1 MKNDKPIDGNL
12 LEEKNYPLLQQLC
25 ELLNS
30 TSFTG
35 LEEMYQKEASN
46 YVIESTKQNRKSKA
60 LDLNKFMQCK
70 EIVDVKVGKKEFNQF
85 KRDLYDIGWLRAN
98 INDIKV
104 FFNAGDRLYTLS
116 VYDTISNVVR
126 ILKEKPYTLFIDNPN
141 CITPLPSWN
150 DEEILDLYKK
160 VVVLGESLY
169 RHNFIPDVNTYTTTT
184 INDKRQLIKRDYLH
198 KLDGMEVL
206 ISHFSNE
213 KEFIQMAVE
222 GSYFFEPE
230 LVVKAM
236 NELSNSFYL
245 SKNMGKVLKDN
256 GGKWVEI
263 LKNEIND
270 IESETI
276 KEVFLQIL
284 SEDKNIAL
292 KVNKYINY
300 LNKRRIETKLG
311 KKLTKSEID
320 CLNSIKDK
328 LTKDKLTRDLNYLE
342 ARYTTDEKI
351 IENNS
356 SVTKSD
362 KAIYT
367 IDGKQYRV
375 DIDKDGNNSVRSLIT
390 DKTGVTISQGQTSV
404 FQNTIIS
411 HVWGRAYDP
420 RYFKSL
426 WNIVLI
432 PAWANSLMDKEDAP
446 ADTLASKMQNTYM
459 AICSL
464 LYREKLKDI
473 NWGNLD
479 MGGFPEVKV
488 KEDIILQD
496 YTFNIIK
503 EKEGTPKNVTI
514 VIDKRIENQE
524 KLNQLK
530 DEKYE
535 TPPCCPLPPAD
546 ISAGM

>member
-1 MKNDKPIDGNL
+1 MKNDKPINGNL
-12 LEEKNYPLLQQLC
+12 LEEKINPLFNQLC
-25 ELLNS
+25 ELLKS
-30 TSFTG
+30 TSFTD
-35 LEEMYQKEASN
+35 LKTMYQNEASN
-46 YVIESTKQNRKSKA
+46 YVKESTKQNRKSKA
-60 LDLNKFMQCK
+60 LDLNKYMQCK
-70 EIVDVKVGKKEFNQF
+70 EIVDAKVGKKEFNQF
-85 KRDLYDIGWLRAN
+85 KRDLYDIGWLRYN
-98 INDIKV
+98 INDILD
-104 FFNAGDRLYTLS
+104 FYNAGDRLYTLS

-126 ILKEKPYTLFIDNPN
+126 ILKEKPYSLFIDNPN
-141 CITPLPSWN
+141 CKTPLPSWN

-169 RHNFIPDVNTYTTTT
+169 RHNFIPDVNTYTNTT
-184 INDKRQLIKRDYLH
+184 INNKRQHIKRDYLH

-206 ISHFSNE
+206 ISHFSDE
-213 KEFIQMAVE
+213 KEFIKMAVE

-236 NELSNSFYL
+236 NELSGSFYH
-245 SKNMGKVLKDN
+245 SKNKGEELIKDEGN
-256 GGKWVEI
+256 WVKSLNNEANKIGNEEI
-263 LKNEIND
+263 KKI
-270 IESETI
+270 
-276 KEVFLQIL
+276 FLQIL

-292 KVNKYINY
+292 NVNKFINY

-311 KKLTKSEID
+311 KKLTKPEID

-328 LTKDKLTRDLNYLE
+328 LTKDLNYLE

-356 SVTKSD
+356 SVTKCD

-367 IDGKQYRV
+367 IEGKQYRV
-375 DIDKDGNNSVRSLIT
+375 DIDKDGNDSVRSLIT
-390 DKTGVTISQGQTSV
+390 NKTGITISQGKESL

-420 RYFKSL
+420 RFFTSL

-446 ADTLASKMQNTYM
+446 ANTLASKMQNTYM

-473 NWGNLD
+473 IWENLD
-479 MGGFPEVKV
+479 MDGFPKVKV

-503 EKEGTPKNVTI
+503 EKEGPPKNVTI
-514 VIDKRIENQE
+514 VIDKRIEKQE

-535 TPPCCPLPPAD
+535 TPPRSPLAPVVNSPD
-546 ISAGM
+546 M

>member
-1 MKNDKPIDGNL
+1 MKNDKPINGNL
-12 LEEKNYPLLQQLC
+12 LEEKINPLFNQLC
-25 ELLNS
+25 ELLKS
-30 TSFTG
+30 TSFTD
-35 LEEMYQKEASN
+35 LKTMYQNEASN
-46 YVIESTKQNRKSKA
+46 YVKESTKQNRKSKA
-60 LDLNKFMQCK
+60 LDLNKYMQCK
-70 EIVDVKVGKKEFNQF
+70 EIVDAKVGKKEFNQF
-85 KRDLYDIGWLRAN
+85 KRDLYDIGWLRYN
-98 INDIKV
+98 INDILD
-104 FFNAGDRLYTLS
+104 FYNAGDRLYTLS

-126 ILKEKPYTLFIDNPN
+126 ILKEKPYSLFIDNPN
-141 CITPLPSWN
+141 CKTPLPSWN

-169 RHNFIPDVNTYTTTT
+169 RHNFIPDVNTYTNTT
-184 INDKRQLIKRDYLH
+184 INNKRQHIKRDYLH

-206 ISHFSNE
+206 ISHFSDE
-213 KEFIQMAVE
+213 KEFIKMAVE

-236 NELSNSFYL
+236 NELSGSFYH
-245 SKNMGKVLKDN
+245 SKNKGEELIKDEGN
-256 GGKWVEI
+256 WVKSLNNEANKIGNEEI
-263 LKNEIND
+263 KKI
-270 IESETI
+270 
-276 KEVFLQIL
+276 FLQIL

-292 KVNKYINY
+292 NVNKFINY

-311 KKLTKSEID
+311 KKLTKREID

-328 LTKDKLTRDLNYLE
+328 LTKDLNYLE

-356 SVTKSD
+356 SVTKCD

-367 IDGKQYRV
+367 IEGKQYRV
-375 DIDKDGNNSVRSLIT
+375 DIDKDGNDSVRSLIT
-390 DKTGVTISQGQTSV
+390 NKTGITISQGKESL

-420 RYFKSL
+420 RFFTSL

-446 ADTLASKMQNTYM
+446 ANTLASKMQNTYM

-473 NWGNLD
+473 IWENLD
-479 MGGFPEVKV
+479 MDGFPKVKV

-514 VIDKRIENQE
+514 VIDKRIEKQE

-535 TPPCCPLPPAD
+535 TPPRSPLAPVVNSPD
-546 ISAGM
+546 M

>member
-1 MKNDKPIDGNL
+1 MKNDKPINGNL
-12 LEEKNYPLLQQLC
+12 LEEKINPLFNQLC
-25 ELLNS
+25 ELLKS
-30 TSFTG
+30 TSFTD
-35 LEEMYQKEASN
+35 LKTMYQNEASN
-46 YVIESTKQNRKSKA
+46 YVKESTKQNRKSKA
-60 LDLNKFMQCK
+60 LDLNKYMQCK
-70 EIVDVKVGKKEFNQF
+70 EIVDAKVGKKEFNQF
-85 KRDLYDIGWLRAN
+85 KRDLYDIGWLRYN
-98 INDIKV
+98 INDILD
-104 FFNAGDRLYTLS
+104 FYNAGDRLYTLS

-126 ILKEKPYTLFIDNPN
+126 ILKEKPYSLFIDNPN
-141 CITPLPSWN
+141 CKTPLPSWN

-169 RHNFIPDVNTYTTTT
+169 RHNFIPDVNTYTNTT
-184 INDKRQLIKRDYLH
+184 INNKRQHIKRDYLH

-206 ISHFSNE
+206 ISHFSDE
-213 KEFIQMAVE
+213 KEFIKMAVE

-236 NELSNSFYL
+236 NELSGSFYH
-245 SKNMGKVLKDN
+245 SKNKGEELIKDEGN
-256 GGKWVEI
+256 WVKSLNNEANKIGNEEI
-263 LKNEIND
+263 KKI
-270 IESETI
+270 
-276 KEVFLQIL
+276 FLQIL

-292 KVNKYINY
+292 NVNKFINY

-311 KKLTKSEID
+311 KKLTKPEID
-320 CLNSIKDK
+320 CLNSIKSIKDK
-328 LTKDKLTRDLNYLE
+328 LTKDLNYLE

-356 SVTKSD
+356 SVTKCD

-367 IDGKQYRV
+367 IEGKQYRV
-375 DIDKDGNNSVRSLIT
+375 DIDKDGNDSVRSLIT
-390 DKTGVTISQGQTSV
+390 NKTGITISQGKESL

-420 RYFKSL
+420 RFFTSL

-446 ADTLASKMQNTYM
+446 ANTLASKMQNTYM

-473 NWGNLD
+473 IWENLD
-479 MGGFPEVKV
+479 MDGFPKVKV

-514 VIDKRIENQE
+514 VIDKRIEKQE

-535 TPPCCPLPPAD
+535 TPPRSPLAPVVNSPD
-546 ISAGM
+546 M

>member
-1 MKNDKPIDGNL
+1 MKNDKPINGNL
-12 LEEKNYPLLQQLC
+12 LEEKINPLFNQLC
-25 ELLNS
+25 ELLKS
-30 TSFTG
+30 TSFTD
-35 LEEMYQKEASN
+35 LKTMYQNEASN
-46 YVIESTKQNRKSKA
+46 YVKESTKQNRKSKA
-60 LDLNKFMQCK
+60 LDLNKYMQCK
-70 EIVDVKVGKKEFNQF
+70 EIVDAKVGKKEFNQF
-85 KRDLYDIGWLRAN
+85 KRDLYDIGWLRYN
-98 INDIKV
+98 INDILD
-104 FFNAGDRLYTLS
+104 FYNAGDRLYTLS

-126 ILKEKPYTLFIDNPN
+126 ILKEKPYSLFIDNPN
-141 CITPLPSWN
+141 CKTPLPSWN

-169 RHNFIPDVNTYTTTT
+169 RHNFIPDVNTYTNTT
-184 INDKRQLIKRDYLH
+184 INNKRQHIKRDYLH

-206 ISHFSNE
+206 ISHFSDE
-213 KEFIQMAVE
+213 KEFIKMAVE

-236 NELSNSFYL
+236 NELSGSFYH
-245 SKNMGKVLKDN
+245 SKNKGEELIKDEGN
-256 GGKWVEI
+256 WVKTLNNEANKIGNEEI
-263 LKNEIND
+263 KKI
-270 IESETI
+270 
-276 KEVFLQIL
+276 FLQIL

-292 KVNKYINY
+292 NVNKFINY

-311 KKLTKSEID
+311 KKLTKPEID

-328 LTKDKLTRDLNYLE
+328 LTKDLNYLE

-356 SVTKSD
+356 SVTKCD

-367 IDGKQYRV
+367 IEGKQYRV
-375 DIDKDGNNSVRSLIT
+375 DIDKDGNDSVRSLIT
-390 DKTGVTISQGQTSV
+390 NKTGITISQGKESL

-420 RYFKSL
+420 RFFTSL

-446 ADTLASKMQNTYM
+446 ANTLASKMQNTYM

-473 NWGNLD
+473 IWENLD
-479 MGGFPEVKV
+479 MDGFPKVKV

-514 VIDKRIENQE
+514 VIDKRIEKQE

-535 TPPCCPLPPAD
+535 TPPRSPLAPVVNSPD
-546 ISAGM
+546 M

>member
-1 MKNDKPIDGNL
+1 MKNDKPINGNL
-12 LEEKNYPLLQQLC
+12 LEEKINPLFNQLC
-25 ELLNS
+25 ELLKS
-30 TSFTG
+30 TSFTD
-35 LEEMYQKEASN
+35 LKTMYQNEASN
-46 YVIESTKQNRKSKA
+46 YVKESTKQNRKSKA
-60 LDLNKFMQCK
+60 LDLNKYMQCK
-70 EIVDVKVGKKEFNQF
+70 EIVDAKVGKKEFNQF
-85 KRDLYDIGWLRAN
+85 KRDLYDIGWLRYN
-98 INDIKV
+98 INDILD
-104 FFNAGDRLYTLS
+104 FYNAGDRLYTLS

-126 ILKEKPYTLFIDNPN
+126 ILKEKPYSLFIDNPN
-141 CITPLPSWN
+141 CKTPLPSWN

-169 RHNFIPDVNTYTTTT
+169 RHNFIPDVNTYTNTT
-184 INDKRQLIKRDYLH
+184 INNKRQHIKRDYLH

-206 ISHFSNE
+206 ISHFSDE
-213 KEFIQMAVE
+213 KEFIKMAVE

-236 NELSNSFYL
+236 NELSGSFYH
-245 SKNMGKVLKDN
+245 SKNKGEELIKDEGN
-256 GGKWVEI
+256 WVKSLNNEANKIGNEEI
-263 LKNEIND
+263 KKI
-270 IESETI
+270 
-276 KEVFLQIL
+276 FLQIL

-292 KVNKYINY
+292 NVNKFINY

-311 KKLTKSEID
+311 KKLTKPEID
-320 CLNSIKDK
+320 RLNSIKDK
-328 LTKDKLTRDLNYLE
+328 LTKDLNYLE

-356 SVTKSD
+356 SVTKCD

-367 IDGKQYRV
+367 IEGKQYRV
-375 DIDKDGNNSVRSLIT
+375 DIDKDGNDSVRSLIT
-390 DKTGVTISQGQTSV
+390 NKTGITISQGKESL

-420 RYFKSL
+420 RFFTSL

-446 ADTLASKMQNTYM
+446 ANTLASKMQNTYM

-473 NWGNLD
+473 IWENLD
-479 MGGFPEVKV
+479 MDGFPKVKV

-514 VIDKRIENQE
+514 VIDKRIEKQE

-535 TPPCCPLPPAD
+535 TPPRSPLAPVVNSPD
-546 ISAGM
+546 M

>member
-1 MKNDKPIDGNL
+1 MKNDKPINGNL
-12 LEEKNYPLLQQLC
+12 LEEKINPLFNQLC
-25 ELLNS
+25 ELLKS
-30 TSFTG
+30 TSFTD
-35 LEEMYQKEASN
+35 LKTMYQNEASN
-46 YVIESTKQNRKSKA
+46 YVKESTKQNRKSKA
-60 LDLNKFMQCK
+60 LDLNKYMQCK
-70 EIVDVKVGKKEFNQF
+70 EIVDAKVGKKEFNQF
-85 KRDLYDIGWLRAN
+85 KRDLYDIGWLRYN
-98 INDIKV
+98 INDILD
-104 FFNAGDRLYTLS
+104 FYNAGDRLYTLS

-126 ILKEKPYTLFIDNPN
+126 ILKEKPYSLFIDNPN
-141 CITPLPSWN
+141 CKTPLPSWN

-169 RHNFIPDVNTYTTTT
+169 RHNFIPDVNTYTNTT
-184 INDKRQLIKRDYLH
+184 INNKRQHIKRDYLH

-206 ISHFSNE
+206 ISHFSDE
-213 KEFIQMAVE
+213 KEFIKMAVE

-236 NELSNSFYL
+236 NELSGSFYH
-245 SKNMGKVLKDN
+245 SKNKGEELIKDEGN
-256 GGKWVEI
+256 WVKSLNNEANKIGNEEI
-263 LKNEIND
+263 KKI
-270 IESETI
+270 
-276 KEVFLQIL
+276 FLQIL

-292 KVNKYINY
+292 NVNKFINY

-311 KKLTKSEID
+311 KKLTKHEID

-328 LTKDKLTRDLNYLE
+328 LTKDLNYLE

-356 SVTKSD
+356 SVTKCD

-367 IDGKQYRV
+367 IEGKQYRV
-375 DIDKDGNNSVRSLIT
+375 DIDKDGNDSVRSLIT
-390 DKTGVTISQGQTSV
+390 NKTGITISQGKESL

-420 RYFKSL
+420 RFFTSL

-446 ADTLASKMQNTYM
+446 ANTLASKMQNTYM

-473 NWGNLD
+473 IWENLD
-479 MGGFPEVKV
+479 MDGFPKVKV

-514 VIDKRIENQE
+514 VIDKRIEKQE

-535 TPPCCPLPPAD
+535 TPPRSPLAPVVNSPD
-546 ISAGM
+546 M

>member
-1 MKNDKPIDGNL
+1 MKNDKPINGNL
-12 LEEKNYPLLQQLC
+12 LEEKINPLFNQLC
-25 ELLNS
+25 ELLKS
-30 TSFTG
+30 TSFTD
-35 LEEMYQKEASN
+35 LKTMYQNEASN
-46 YVIESTKQNRKSKA
+46 YVKESTKQNRKSKA
-60 LDLNKFMQCK
+60 LDLNKYMQCK
-70 EIVDVKVGKKEFNQF
+70 EIVDAKVGKKEFNQF
-85 KRDLYDIGWLRAN
+85 KRDLYDIGWLRYN
-98 INDIKV
+98 INDILD
-104 FFNAGDRLYTLS
+104 FYNAGDRLYTLS

-126 ILKEKPYTLFIDNPN
+126 ILKEKPYSLFIDNPN
-141 CITPLPSWN
+141 CKTPLPSWN

-169 RHNFIPDVNTYTTTT
+169 RHNFIPDVNTYTNTT
-184 INDKRQLIKRDYLH
+184 INNKRQHIKRDYLH

-206 ISHFSNE
+206 ISHFSDE
-213 KEFIQMAVE
+213 KEFIKMAVE

-236 NELSNSFYL
+236 NELSGSFYH
-245 SKNMGKVLKDN
+245 SKNKGEELIKDEGN
-256 GGKWVEI
+256 WVKSLNNEANKIGNEEI
-263 LKNEIND
+263 KKI
-270 IESETI
+270 
-276 KEVFLQIL
+276 FLQIL

-292 KVNKYINY
+292 NVNKFINY

-311 KKLTKSEID
+311 KKLTKPEID

-328 LTKDKLTRDLNYLE
+328 LTKDLNYLE

-356 SVTKSD
+356 SVTKCD

-367 IDGKQYRV
+367 IEGKQYRV
-375 DIDKDGNNSVRSLIT
+375 YIDKDGNDSVRSLIT
-390 DKTGVTISQGQTSV
+390 NKTGITISQGKESL

-420 RYFKSL
+420 RFFTSL

-446 ADTLASKMQNTYM
+446 ANTLAYKMQNTYM

-473 NWGNLD
+473 IWENLD
-479 MGGFPEVKV
+479 MDGFPQVKV

-514 VIDKRIENQE
+514 VIDKRIEKQE

-535 TPPCCPLPPAD
+535 TPPRSPLAPVVNSPD
-546 ISAGM
+546 M

>member
-1 MKNDKPIDGNL
+1 MKNDKPINGNL
-12 LEEKNYPLLQQLC
+12 LEEKINPLFNQLC
-25 ELLNS
+25 ELLKS
-30 TSFTG
+30 TSFTD
-35 LEEMYQKEASN
+35 LKTMYQNEASN
-46 YVIESTKQNRKSKA
+46 YVKESTKQNRKSKA
-60 LDLNKFMQCK
+60 LDLNKYMQCN
-70 EIVDVKVGKKEFNQF
+70 EIVDAKVGKKEFNQF
-85 KRDLYDIGWLRAN
+85 KRDLYDIGWLRYN
-98 INDIKV
+98 INDILD
-104 FFNAGDRLYTLS
+104 FYNAGDRLYTLS

-126 ILKEKPYTLFIDNPN
+126 ILKEKPYSLFVDNPN
-141 CITPLPSWN
+141 CKTPLPSWN

-169 RHNFIPDVNTYTTTT
+169 RHNFIPDVNTYTNTT
-184 INDKRQLIKRDYLH
+184 INNKRQHIKRDYLH

-206 ISHFSNE
+206 ISHFSDE
-213 KEFIQMAVE
+213 KEFIKMAVE

-236 NELSNSFYL
+236 NELSGSFYH
-245 SKNMGKVLKDN
+245 SKNKGEELIKDEGN
-256 GGKWVEI
+256 WVKSLNNEANKIGNEEI
-263 LKNEIND
+263 KKI
-270 IESETI
+270 
-276 KEVFLQIL
+276 FLQIL

-292 KVNKYINY
+292 NVNKFINY

-311 KKLTKSEID
+311 KKLTKPEID

-328 LTKDKLTRDLNYLE
+328 LTKDLNYLE

-356 SVTKSD
+356 SVTKCD

-367 IDGKQYRV
+367 IEGKQYRV
-375 DIDKDGNNSVRSLIT
+375 DIDKDGNDSVRSLIT
-390 DKTGVTISQGQTSV
+390 NKTGITISQGKESL

-420 RYFKSL
+420 RFFTSL

-446 ADTLASKMQNTYM
+446 ANTLASKMQNTYM

-473 NWGNLD
+473 IWENLD
-479 MGGFPEVKV
+479 MDGFPKVKV

-514 VIDKRIENQE
+514 VIDKRIEKQE

-535 TPPCCPLPPAD
+535 TPPRSPLAPVVNSPD
-546 ISAGM
+546 M

>member
-1 MKNDKPIDGNL
+1 MKNDKPINGNL
-12 LEEKNYPLLQQLC
+12 LEEKINPLFNQLC
-25 ELLNS
+25 ELLKS
-30 TSFTG
+30 TSFTD
-35 LEEMYQKEASN
+35 LKTMYQNEASN
-46 YVIESTKQNRKSKA
+46 YVKESTKQNRKSKA
-60 LDLNKFMQCK
+60 LDLNKYMQCK
-70 EIVDVKVGKKEFNQF
+70 EIVDAKVGKKEFNQF
-85 KRDLYDIGWLRAN
+85 KRDLYDIGWLRYN
-98 INDIKV
+98 INDILD
-104 FFNAGDRLYTLS
+104 FYNAGDRLYTLS

-126 ILKEKPYTLFIDNPN
+126 ILKEKPYSLFIDNPN
-141 CITPLPSWN
+141 CKTPLPSWN

-160 VVVLGESLY
+160 VVVLGGSLY
-169 RHNFIPDVNTYTTTT
+169 RHNFIPDVNTYTNTT
-184 INDKRQLIKRDYLH
+184 INNKRQHIKRDYLH

-206 ISHFSNE
+206 ISHFSDE
-213 KEFIQMAVE
+213 KEFIKMAVE

-236 NELSNSFYL
+236 NELSGSFYH
-245 SKNMGKVLKDN
+245 SKNKGEELIKDEGN
-256 GGKWVEI
+256 WVKSLNNEANKIGNEEI
-263 LKNEIND
+263 KKI
-270 IESETI
+270 
-276 KEVFLQIL
+276 FLQIL

-292 KVNKYINY
+292 NVNKFINY

-311 KKLTKSEID
+311 KKLTKPEID

-328 LTKDKLTRDLNYLE
+328 LTKDLNYLE

-356 SVTKSD
+356 SVTKCD

-367 IDGKQYRV
+367 IEGKQYRV
-375 DIDKDGNNSVRSLIT
+375 DIDKDGNDSVRSLIT
-390 DKTGVTISQGQTSV
+390 NKTGITISQGKESL

-420 RYFKSL
+420 RFFTSL

-446 ADTLASKMQNTYM
+446 ANTLASKMQNTYM

-473 NWGNLD
+473 IWENLD
-479 MGGFPEVKV
+479 MDGFPKVKV

-514 VIDKRIENQE
+514 VIDKRIEKQE

-535 TPPCCPLPPAD
+535 TPPRSPLAPVVNSPD
-546 ISAGM
+546 M

>member
-1 MKNDKPIDGNL
+1 MKNDKPINGNL
-12 LEEKNYPLLQQLC
+12 LEEKINPLFNQLC
-25 ELLNS
+25 ELLKS
-30 TSFTG
+30 TSFTD
-35 LEEMYQKEASN
+35 LKTMYQNEASN
-46 YVIESTKQNRKSKA
+46 YVKESTKQNRKSKA
-60 LDLNKFMQCK
+60 LDLNKYMQCK
-70 EIVDVKVGKKEFNQF
+70 EIVDAKVGKKEFNQF
-85 KRDLYDIGWLRAN
+85 KRDLYDIGWLRYN
-98 INDIKV
+98 INDILD
-104 FFNAGDRLYTLS
+104 FYNAGDRLYTLS

-126 ILKEKPYTLFIDNPN
+126 ILKEKPYSLFIDNPN
-141 CITPLPSWN
+141 CKTPLPSWN
-150 DEEILDLYKK
+150 DEGILDLYKK

-169 RHNFIPDVNTYTTTT
+169 RHNFIPDVNTYTNTT
-184 INDKRQLIKRDYLH
+184 INNKRQHIKRDYLH

-206 ISHFSNE
+206 ISHFSDE
-213 KEFIQMAVE
+213 KEFIKMAVE

-236 NELSNSFYL
+236 NELSGSFYH
-245 SKNMGKVLKDN
+245 SKNKGEELIKDEGN
-256 GGKWVEI
+256 WVKSLNNEANKIGNEEI
-263 LKNEIND
+263 KKI
-270 IESETI
+270 
-276 KEVFLQIL
+276 FLQIL

-292 KVNKYINY
+292 NVNKFINY

-311 KKLTKSEID
+311 KKLTKPEID

-328 LTKDKLTRDLNYLE
+328 LTKDLNYLE

-356 SVTKSD
+356 SVTKCD

-367 IDGKQYRV
+367 IEGKQYRV
-375 DIDKDGNNSVRSLIT
+375 DIDKDGNDSVRSLIT
-390 DKTGVTISQGQTSV
+390 NKTGITISQGKESL

-420 RYFKSL
+420 RFFTSL

-446 ADTLASKMQNTYM
+446 ANTLASKMQNTYM

-473 NWGNLD
+473 IWENLD
-479 MGGFPEVKV
+479 MDGFPKVKV

-514 VIDKRIENQE
+514 VIDKRIEKQE

-535 TPPCCPLPPAD
+535 TPPRSPLAPVVNSPD
-546 ISAGM
+546 M

>member
-1 MKNDKPIDGNL
+1 MKNDKPINGNL
-12 LEEKNYPLLQQLC
+12 LEETINPLFNQLC
-25 ELLNS
+25 ELLKS
-30 TSFTG
+30 TSFTD
-35 LEEMYQKEASN
+35 LKTMYQNEASN
-46 YVIESTKQNRKSKA
+46 YVKESTKQNRKSKA
-60 LDLNKFMQCK
+60 LDLNKYMQCK
-70 EIVDVKVGKKEFNQF
+70 EIVDAKVGKKEFNQF
-85 KRDLYDIGWLRAN
+85 KRDLYDIGWLRYN
-98 INDIKV
+98 INDILD
-104 FFNAGDRLYTLS
+104 FYNAGDRLYTLS

-126 ILKEKPYTLFIDNPN
+126 ILKEKPYSLFIDNPN
-141 CITPLPSWN
+141 CKTPLPSWN

-169 RHNFIPDVNTYTTTT
+169 RHNFIPDVNTYTNTT
-184 INDKRQLIKRDYLH
+184 INNKRQHIKRDYLH

-206 ISHFSNE
+206 ISHFSDE
-213 KEFIQMAVE
+213 KEFIKMAVE

-236 NELSNSFYL
+236 NELSGSFYH
-245 SKNMGKVLKDN
+245 SKNKGEELIKDEGN
-256 GGKWVEI
+256 WVKSLNNEANKIGNEEI
-263 LKNEIND
+263 KKI
-270 IESETI
+270 
-276 KEVFLQIL
+276 FLQIL

-292 KVNKYINY
+292 NVNKFINY

-311 KKLTKSEID
+311 KKLTKPEID
-320 CLNSIKDK
+320 CLNRIKDK
-328 LTKDKLTRDLNYLE
+328 LTKDLNYLE

-356 SVTKSD
+356 SVTKCD

-367 IDGKQYRV
+367 IEGKQYRV
-375 DIDKDGNNSVRSLIT
+375 DIDKDGNDSVRSLIT
-390 DKTGVTISQGQTSV
+390 NKTGITISQGKESL

-420 RYFKSL
+420 RFFTSL

-446 ADTLASKMQNTYM
+446 ANTLASKMQNTYM

-473 NWGNLD
+473 IWENLD
-479 MGGFPEVKV
+479 MDGFPKVKV

-514 VIDKRIENQE
+514 VIDKRIEKQE

-535 TPPCCPLPPAD
+535 TPPRSPLAPVVNSPD
-546 ISAGM
+546 M

>member
-1 MKNDKPIDGNL
+1 MKNDKPINGNL
-12 LEEKNYPLLQQLC
+12 LEEKINPLFNQLC
-25 ELLNS
+25 ELLKS
-30 TSFTG
+30 TSFTD
-35 LEEMYQKEASN
+35 LKTMYQNEASN
-46 YVIESTKQNRKSKA
+46 YVKESTKQNRKSKA
-60 LDLNKFMQCK
+60 LDLNKYMQCK
-70 EIVDVKVGKKEFNQF
+70 EIVDAKVGKKEFNQF
-85 KRDLYDIGWLRAN
+85 KRDLYDIGWLRYN
-98 INDIKV
+98 INDILD
-104 FFNAGDRLYTLS
+104 FYNAGDRLYTLS

-126 ILKEKPYTLFIDNPN
+126 ILKEKPYSLFIDNPN
-141 CITPLPSWN
+141 CKTPLPSWN

-169 RHNFIPDVNTYTTTT
+169 RHNFIPDVNTYTNTT
-184 INDKRQLIKRDYLH
+184 INNKRQHIKRDYLH

-206 ISHFSNE
+206 ISHFSDE
-213 KEFIQMAVE
+213 KEFIKMAVE

-236 NELSNSFYL
+236 NELSGSFYH
-245 SKNMGKVLKDN
+245 SKNKGEELIKDEGN
-256 GGKWVEI
+256 WVKSLNNEANKIGNEEI
-263 LKNEIND
+263 KKI
-270 IESETI
+270 
-276 KEVFLQIL
+276 FLQIL

-292 KVNKYINY
+292 NVNKFINY

-311 KKLTKSEID
+311 KKLTKTEID

-328 LTKDKLTRDLNYLE
+328 LTKDLKYLE

-356 SVTKSD
+356 SVTKCD

-367 IDGKQYRV
+367 IEGKQYRV
-375 DIDKDGNNSVRSLIT
+375 DIDKDGNDSVRSLIT
-390 DKTGVTISQGQTSV
+390 NKTGITISQGKESL

-420 RYFKSL
+420 RFFTSL

-446 ADTLASKMQNTYM
+446 ANTLASKMQNTYM

-473 NWGNLD
+473 IWENLD
-479 MGGFPEVKV
+479 MDGFPKVKV

-514 VIDKRIENQE
+514 VIDKRIEKQE

-535 TPPCCPLPPAD
+535 TPPRSPLAPVVNSPD
-546 ISAGM
+546 M

>member
-12 LEEKNYPLLQQLC
+12 LEEKIYPLLKQLC

-85 KRDLYDIGWLRAN
+85 KRDLYDIGWLRDN

-169 RHNFIPDVNTYTTTT
+169 RHNFIPDVNTYTT
-184 INDKRQLIKRDYLH
+184 INNKRQLIKRDYLH

-236 NELSNSFYL
+236 NELSDSFNL
-245 SKNMGKVLKDN
+245 SKKKGKELKDYE
-256 GGKWVEI
+256 GKWVEI
-263 LKNEIND
+263 LKKEINN
-270 IESETI
+270 IENETI

-300 LNKRRIETKLG
+300 LNKRRIGIKLN
-311 KKLTKSEID
+311 KPEID
-320 CLNSIKDK
+320 KLNSIKDE
-328 LTKDKLTRDLNYLE
+328 LTKDLYYLE

-473 NWGNLD
+473 IWENLD
-479 MGGFPEVKV
+479 MDGFPKVKV

-514 VIDKRIENQE
+514 VIDKRIEKQE

-535 TPPCCPLPPAD
+535 TPPCCPLA
-546 ISAGM
+546 SAINRTDM

>member
-1 MKNDKPIDGNL
+1 MKNDKPINGNL
-12 LEEKNYPLLQQLC
+12 LEEKINPLFNQLC
-25 ELLNS
+25 ELLKS
-30 TSFTG
+30 TSFTD
-35 LEEMYQKEASN
+35 LKTMYQNEASN
-46 YVIESTKQNRKSKA
+46 YVKESTKQNRKSKA
-60 LDLNKFMQCK
+60 LDLNKYMQCK
-70 EIVDVKVGKKEFNQF
+70 EIVDAKVGKKEFNQF
-85 KRDLYDIGWLRAN
+85 KRDLYDIGWLRYN
-98 INDIKV
+98 INDILD
-104 FFNAGDRLYTLS
+104 FYNAGDRLYTLS

-126 ILKEKPYTLFIDNPN
+126 ILKEKPYSLFIDNPN
-141 CITPLPSWN
+141 CKTPLPSWN

-160 VVVLGESLY
+160 VVVLGESLC
-169 RHNFIPDVNTYTTTT
+169 RHNFIPDVNTYTNTT
-184 INDKRQLIKRDYLH
+184 INNKRQHIKRDYLH

-206 ISHFSNE
+206 ISHFSDE
-213 KEFIQMAVE
+213 KEFIKMAVE

-236 NELSNSFYL
+236 NELSGSFYH
-245 SKNMGKVLKDN
+245 SKNKGEELIKDEGN
-256 GGKWVEI
+256 WVKSLNNEANKIGNEEI
-263 LKNEIND
+263 KKI
-270 IESETI
+270 
-276 KEVFLQIL
+276 FLQIL

-292 KVNKYINY
+292 NVNKFINY

-311 KKLTKSEID
+311 KKLTKPEID

-328 LTKDKLTRDLNYLE
+328 LTKDLNYLE

-356 SVTKSD
+356 SVTKCD

-367 IDGKQYRV
+367 IEGKQYRV
-375 DIDKDGNNSVRSLIT
+375 DIDKDGNDSVRSLIT
-390 DKTGVTISQGQTSV
+390 NKTGITISQGKESL

-420 RYFKSL
+420 RFFTSL

-446 ADTLASKMQNTYM
+446 ANTLASKMQNTYM

-473 NWGNLD
+473 IWENLD
-479 MGGFPEVKV
+479 MDGFPKVKV

-514 VIDKRIENQE
+514 VIDKRIEKQE

-535 TPPCCPLPPAD
+535 TPPRSPLAPVVNSPD
-546 ISAGM
+546 M

>member
-1 MKNDKPIDGNL
+1 MKNDKPINGNL
-12 LEEKNYPLLQQLC
+12 LEEKINSLLNQLC
-25 ELLNS
+25 ELLKS
-30 TSFTG
+30 TSFTD
-35 LEEMYQKEASN
+35 LKKMYENEASN

-70 EIVDVKVGKKEFNQF
+70 EIVDAKVGKKEFNQF
-85 KRDLYDIGWLRAN
+85 KRDLYDIGWLYN
-98 INDIKV
+98 IDVIKVFKV

-141 CITPLPSWN
+141 CKTPLPSWN

-169 RHNFIPDVNTYTTTT
+169 RHNFIPDVNTYTNTT
-184 INDKRQLIKRDYLH
+184 INNKRQLIKRDYLH

-206 ISHFSNE
+206 ISHFSDE

-236 NELSNSFYL
+236 NELSGSFYH
-245 SKNMGKVLKDN
+245 SKNKGEELIKDKGN
-256 GGKWVEI
+256 WVKSLNNEANNIGNEEI
-263 LKNEIND
+263 KKI
-270 IESETI
+270 
-276 KEVFLQIL
+276 FLQIL

-292 KVNKYINY
+292 KVNKFINY

-311 KKLTKSEID
+311 KKLTKLEID
-320 CLNSIKDK
+320 CLNSIKDE
-328 LTKDKLTRDLNYLE
+328 LTKDLNYLE

-367 IDGKQYRV
+367 IDRKQYRV
-375 DIDKDGNNSVRSLIT
+375 DIDKDGNDSVRSLIT
-390 DKTGVTISQGQTSV
+390 NKTGITISQGKESL

-420 RYFKSL
+420 RFFTSL

-473 NWGNLD
+473 IWENLD
-479 MGGFPEVKV
+479 MDGFPKVKV

-503 EKEGTPKNVTI
+503 EKEGTPKKVTI
-514 VIDKRIENQE
+514 VIDKRIEKQE

-535 TPPCCPLPPAD
+535 TPPCCPLAPAD
-546 ISAGM
+546 ISADM

>member
-1 MKNDKPIDGNL
+1 MKNDKPINGNL
-12 LEEKNYPLLQQLC
+12 LEEKINPLFNQLC
-25 ELLNS
+25 ELLKS
-30 TSFTG
+30 TSFTD
-35 LEEMYQKEASN
+35 LKTMYQNEASN
-46 YVIESTKQNRKSKA
+46 YVKESTKQNRKSKA
-60 LDLNKFMQCK
+60 LDLNKYMKCK
-70 EIVDVKVGKKEFNQF
+70 EIVDAKVGKKEFNQF
-85 KRDLYDIGWLRAN
+85 KRDLYDIGWLRYN
-98 INDIKV
+98 INDILD
-104 FFNAGDRLYTLS
+104 FYNAGDRLYTLS

-126 ILKEKPYTLFIDNPN
+126 ILKEKPYSLFIDNPN
-141 CITPLPSWN
+141 CKTPLPSWN

-169 RHNFIPDVNTYTTTT
+169 RHNFIPDVNTYTNTT
-184 INDKRQLIKRDYLH
+184 INNKRQHIKRDYLH

-206 ISHFSNE
+206 ISHFSDE
-213 KEFIQMAVE
+213 KEFIKMAVE

-236 NELSNSFYL
+236 NELSGSFYH
-245 SKNMGKVLKDN
+245 SKNKGEELIKDEGN
-256 GGKWVEI
+256 WVKSLNNEANKIGNEEI
-263 LKNEIND
+263 KKI
-270 IESETI
+270 
-276 KEVFLQIL
+276 FLQIL

-292 KVNKYINY
+292 NVNKFINY

-311 KKLTKSEID
+311 KKLTKPEID

-328 LTKDKLTRDLNYLE
+328 LTKDLNYLE

-356 SVTKSD
+356 SVTKCD

-367 IDGKQYRV
+367 IEGKQYRV
-375 DIDKDGNNSVRSLIT
+375 DIDKDGNDSVRSLIT
-390 DKTGVTISQGQTSV
+390 NKTGITISQGKESL

-420 RYFKSL
+420 RFFTSL

-446 ADTLASKMQNTYM
+446 ANTLASKMQNTYM

-473 NWGNLD
+473 IWENLD
-479 MGGFPEVKV
+479 MDGFPKVKV

-514 VIDKRIENQE
+514 VIDKRIEKQE

-535 TPPCCPLPPAD
+535 TPPRSPLAPVVNSPD
-546 ISAGM
+546 M

>member
-1 MKNDKPIDGNL
+1 MKNDKPINGNL
-12 LEEKNYPLLQQLC
+12 LEEKINPLFNQLC
-25 ELLNS
+25 ELLKS
-30 TSFTG
+30 TSFTD
-35 LEEMYQKEASN
+35 LKTMYQNEANN
-46 YVIESTKQNRKSKA
+46 YVKESTKQNRKSKA
-60 LDLNKFMQCK
+60 LDLNKYMQCK
-70 EIVDVKVGKKEFNQF
+70 EIVDAKVGKKEFNQF
-85 KRDLYDIGWLRAN
+85 KRDLYDIGWLRYN
-98 INDIKV
+98 INDILD
-104 FFNAGDRLYTLS
+104 FYNAGDRLYTLS

-126 ILKEKPYTLFIDNPN
+126 ILKEKPYSLFIDNPN
-141 CITPLPSWN
+141 CKTPLPSWN

-169 RHNFIPDVNTYTTTT
+169 RHNFIPDVNTYTNTT
-184 INDKRQLIKRDYLH
+184 INNKRQHIKRDYLH

-206 ISHFSNE
+206 ISHFSDE
-213 KEFIQMAVE
+213 KEFIKMAVE

-236 NELSNSFYL
+236 NELSGSFYH
-245 SKNMGKVLKDN
+245 SKNKGEELIKDEGN
-256 GGKWVEI
+256 WVKSLNNEANKIGNEEI
-263 LKNEIND
+263 KKI
-270 IESETI
+270 
-276 KEVFLQIL
+276 FLQIL

-292 KVNKYINY
+292 NVNKFINY

-311 KKLTKSEID
+311 KKLTKPEID

-328 LTKDKLTRDLNYLE
+328 LTKDLNYLE

-356 SVTKSD
+356 SVTKCD

-367 IDGKQYRV
+367 IEGKQYRV
-375 DIDKDGNNSVRSLIT
+375 DIDKDGNDSVRSLIT
-390 DKTGVTISQGQTSV
+390 NKTGITISQGKESL

-420 RYFKSL
+420 RFFTSL

-446 ADTLASKMQNTYM
+446 ANTLASKMQNTYM

-473 NWGNLD
+473 IWENLD
-479 MGGFPEVKV
+479 MDGFPKVKV

-514 VIDKRIENQE
+514 VIDKRIEKQE

-535 TPPCCPLPPAD
+535 TPPRSPLAPVVNSPD
-546 ISAGM
+546 M

>member
-1 MKNDKPIDGNL
+1 MKNDKPINGNL
-12 LEEKNYPLLQQLC
+12 LEEKINPLFNQLC
-25 ELLNS
+25 ELLKS
-30 TSFTG
+30 TSFTD
-35 LEEMYQKEASN
+35 LKTMYQNEASN
-46 YVIESTKQNRKSKA
+46 YVKESTKQNRKSKA
-60 LDLNKFMQCK
+60 LDLNKYMQCK
-70 EIVDVKVGKKEFNQF
+70 EIVDAKVGKKEFNQF
-85 KRDLYDIGWLRAN
+85 KRDLYDIGWLRYN
-98 INDIKV
+98 INDILD
-104 FFNAGDRLYTLS
+104 FYNAGDRLYTLS

-126 ILKEKPYTLFIDNPN
+126 ILKEKPYSLFIDNPN
-141 CITPLPSWN
+141 CKTPLPSWN

-169 RHNFIPDVNTYTTTT
+169 RHNFIPDVNTYTNTT
-184 INDKRQLIKRDYLH
+184 INNKRQHIKRDYLH

-206 ISHFSNE
+206 ISHFSDE
-213 KEFIQMAVE
+213 KEFIKMAVE

-236 NELSNSFYL
+236 NELSGSFYH
-245 SKNMGKVLKDN
+245 SKNKREELIKDEGN
-256 GGKWVEI
+256 WVKSLNNEANKIGNEEI
-263 LKNEIND
+263 KKI
-270 IESETI
+270 
-276 KEVFLQIL
+276 FLQIL

-292 KVNKYINY
+292 NVNKFINY

-311 KKLTKSEID
+311 KKLTKPEID

-328 LTKDKLTRDLNYLE
+328 LTKDLNYLE

-356 SVTKSD
+356 SVTKCD

-367 IDGKQYRV
+367 IEGKQYRV
-375 DIDKDGNNSVRSLIT
+375 DIDKDGNDSVRSLIT
-390 DKTGVTISQGQTSV
+390 NKTGITISQGKESL

-420 RYFKSL
+420 RFFTSL

-446 ADTLASKMQNTYM
+446 ANTLASKMQNTYM

-473 NWGNLD
+473 IWENLD
-479 MGGFPEVKV
+479 MDGFPKVKV

-514 VIDKRIENQE
+514 VIDKRIEKQE

-535 TPPCCPLPPAD
+535 TPPRSPLAPVVNSPD
-546 ISAGM
+546 M

>member
-1 MKNDKPIDGNL
+1 MKNDKPINGNL
-12 LEEKNYPLLQQLC
+12 LEEKINPLFNQLC
-25 ELLNS
+25 ELLKS
-30 TSFTG
+30 TSFTD
-35 LEEMYQKEASN
+35 LKTMYQNEASN
-46 YVIESTKQNRKSKA
+46 YVKESTKQNRKSKA
-60 LDLNKFMQCK
+60 LDLNKYMQCK
-70 EIVDVKVGKKEFNQF
+70 EIVDAKVGKKEFNQF
-85 KRDLYDIGWLRAN
+85 KRDLYDIGWLRYN
-98 INDIKV
+98 INDILD
-104 FFNAGDRLYTLS
+104 FYNAGDRLYTLS

-126 ILKEKPYTLFIDNPN
+126 ILKEKPYSLFVDNPN
-141 CITPLPSWN
+141 CKTPLPSWN

-169 RHNFIPDVNTYTTTT
+169 RHNFIPDVNTYTNTT
-184 INDKRQLIKRDYLH
+184 INNKRQHIKRDYLH

-206 ISHFSNE
+206 ISHFSDE
-213 KEFIQMAVE
+213 KEFIKMAVE

-236 NELSNSFYL
+236 NELSGSFYH
-245 SKNMGKVLKDN
+245 SKNKGEELIKDEGN
-256 GGKWVEI
+256 WVKSLNNEANKIGNEEI
-263 LKNEIND
+263 KKI
-270 IESETI
+270 
-276 KEVFLQIL
+276 FLQIL

-292 KVNKYINY
+292 NVNKFINY

-311 KKLTKSEID
+311 KKLTKPEID

-328 LTKDKLTRDLNYLE
+328 LTKDLNYLE

-356 SVTKSD
+356 SVTKCD

-367 IDGKQYRV
+367 IEGKQYRV
-375 DIDKDGNNSVRSLIT
+375 DIDKDGNDSVRSLIT
-390 DKTGVTISQGQTSV
+390 NKTGITISQGKESL

-420 RYFKSL
+420 RFFTSL

-446 ADTLASKMQNTYM
+446 ANTLASKMQNTYM

-473 NWGNLD
+473 IWENLD
-479 MGGFPEVKV
+479 MDGFPKVKV

-514 VIDKRIENQE
+514 VIDKRIEKQE

-535 TPPCCPLPPAD
+535 TPPRSPLAPVVNSPD
-546 ISAGM
+546 M

>member
-1 MKNDKPIDGNL
+1 
-12 LEEKNYPLLQQLC
+12 
-25 ELLNS
+25 
-30 TSFTG
+30 
-35 LEEMYQKEASN
+35 MYQNEASN
-46 YVIESTKQNRKSKA
+46 YVKESTKQNRKSKA
-60 LDLNKFMQCK
+60 LDLNKYMQCK
-70 EIVDVKVGKKEFNQF
+70 EIVDAKVGKKEFNQF
-85 KRDLYDIGWLRAN
+85 KRDLYDIGWLRYN
-98 INDIKV
+98 INDILD
-104 FFNAGDRLYTLS
+104 FYNAGDRLYTLS

-126 ILKEKPYTLFIDNPN
+126 ILKEKPYSLFIDNPN
-141 CITPLPSWN
+141 CKTPLPSWN

-169 RHNFIPDVNTYTTTT
+169 RHNFIPDVNTYTNTT
-184 INDKRQLIKRDYLH
+184 INNKRQHIKRDYLH

-206 ISHFSNE
+206 ISHFSDE
-213 KEFIQMAVE
+213 KEFIKMAVE

-236 NELSNSFYL
+236 NELSGSFYH
-245 SKNMGKVLKDN
+245 SKNKGEELIKDEGN
-256 GGKWVEI
+256 WVKSLNNEANKIGNEEI
-263 LKNEIND
+263 KKI
-270 IESETI
+270 
-276 KEVFLQIL
+276 FLQIL

-292 KVNKYINY
+292 NVNKFINY

-311 KKLTKSEID
+311 KKLTKPEID

-328 LTKDKLTRDLNYLE
+328 LTKDLNYLE

-356 SVTKSD
+356 SVTKCD

-367 IDGKQYRV
+367 IEGKQYRV
-375 DIDKDGNNSVRSLIT
+375 DIDKDGNDSVRSLIT
-390 DKTGVTISQGQTSV
+390 NKTGITISQGKESL

-420 RYFKSL
+420 RFFTSL

-446 ADTLASKMQNTYM
+446 ANTLASKMQNTYM

-473 NWGNLD
+473 IWENLD
-479 MGGFPEVKV
+479 MDGFPKVKV

-514 VIDKRIENQE
+514 VIDKRIEKQE

-535 TPPCCPLPPAD
+535 TPPRSPLAPVVNSPD
-546 ISAGM
+546 M

>member
-1 MKNDKPIDGNL
+1 MKNDKPINGNL
-12 LEEKNYPLLQQLC
+12 LEEKINPLFNQLC
-25 ELLNS
+25 ELLKS
-30 TSFTG
+30 TSFTD
-35 LEEMYQKEASN
+35 LKTMYQNEASN
-46 YVIESTKQNRKSKA
+46 YVKESTKQNRKSKA
-60 LDLNKFMQCK
+60 LDLNKYIQCK
-70 EIVDVKVGKKEFNQF
+70 EIVDAKVGKKEFNQF
-85 KRDLYDIGWLRAN
+85 KRDLYDIGWLRYN
-98 INDIKV
+98 INDILD
-104 FFNAGDRLYTLS
+104 FYNAGDRLYTLS

-126 ILKEKPYTLFIDNPN
+126 ILKEKPYSLFIDNPN
-141 CITPLPSWN
+141 CKTPLPSWN

-169 RHNFIPDVNTYTTTT
+169 RHNFIPDVNTYTNTT
-184 INDKRQLIKRDYLH
+184 INNKRQHIKRDYLH

-206 ISHFSNE
+206 ISHFSDE
-213 KEFIQMAVE
+213 KEFIKMAVE

-236 NELSNSFYL
+236 NELSGSFYH
-245 SKNMGKVLKDN
+245 SKNKGEELIKDEGN
-256 GGKWVEI
+256 WVKSLNNEANKIGNEEI
-263 LKNEIND
+263 KKI
-270 IESETI
+270 
-276 KEVFLQIL
+276 FLQIL

-292 KVNKYINY
+292 NVNKFINY

-311 KKLTKSEID
+311 KKLTKPEID

-328 LTKDKLTRDLNYLE
+328 LTKDLNYLE

-356 SVTKSD
+356 SVTKCD

-367 IDGKQYRV
+367 IEGKQYRV
-375 DIDKDGNNSVRSLIT
+375 DIDKDGNDSVRSLIT
-390 DKTGVTISQGQTSV
+390 NKTGITISQGKESL

-420 RYFKSL
+420 RFFTSL

-446 ADTLASKMQNTYM
+446 ANTLASKMQNTYM

-473 NWGNLD
+473 IWENLD
-479 MGGFPEVKV
+479 MDGFPKVKV

-514 VIDKRIENQE
+514 VIDKRIEKQE

-535 TPPCCPLPPAD
+535 TPPRSPLAPVVNSPD
-546 ISAGM
+546 M

>member
-1 MKNDKPIDGNL
+1 MKNDKPINGNL
-12 LEEKNYPLLQQLC
+12 LEEKINPLFNQLC
-25 ELLNS
+25 ELLKS
-30 TSFTG
+30 TSFTD
-35 LEEMYQKEASN
+35 LKTMYQNEASN
-46 YVIESTKQNRKSKA
+46 YVKESTKQNRKSKA
-60 LDLNKFMQCK
+60 LDLNKYMQCK
-70 EIVDVKVGKKEFNQF
+70 EIVDAKVGKKEFNQF
-85 KRDLYDIGWLRAN
+85 KRDLYDIGWLRYN
-98 INDIKV
+98 INDILD
-104 FFNAGDRLYTLS
+104 FYNAGDRLYTLS

-126 ILKEKPYTLFIDNPN
+126 ILKEKPYSLFIDNPN
-141 CITPLPSWN
+141 CKTPLPSWN

-169 RHNFIPDVNTYTTTT
+169 RHNFIPDVNTYTNTT
-184 INDKRQLIKRDYLH
+184 INNKRQHIKRDYLH

-206 ISHFSNE
+206 ISHFSDE
-213 KEFIQMAVE
+213 KEFIKMAVE

-236 NELSNSFYL
+236 NELSGSFYH
-245 SKNMGKVLKDN
+245 SKNKGEELIKDEGN
-256 GGKWVEI
+256 WVKSLNNEANKIGNEEI
-263 LKNEIND
+263 KKI
-270 IESETI
+270 
-276 KEVFLQIL
+276 FLQIL

-292 KVNKYINY
+292 NVNKFINY

-328 LTKDKLTRDLNYLE
+328 LTKDLNYLE

-356 SVTKSD
+356 SVTKCD

-367 IDGKQYRV
+367 IEGKQYRV
-375 DIDKDGNNSVRSLIT
+375 DIDKDGNDSVRSLIT
-390 DKTGVTISQGQTSV
+390 NKTGITISQGKESL

-420 RYFKSL
+420 RFFTSL

-446 ADTLASKMQNTYM
+446 ANTLASKMQNTYM

-473 NWGNLD
+473 IWENLD
-479 MGGFPEVKV
+479 MDGFPKVKV

-514 VIDKRIENQE
+514 VIDKRIEKQE

-535 TPPCCPLPPAD
+535 TPPRSPLAPVVNSPD
-546 ISAGM
+546 M

>member
-1 MKNDKPIDGNL
+1 MKNDKPINGNL
-12 LEEKNYPLLQQLC
+12 LEEKINPLFNQLC
-25 ELLNS
+25 ELLKS
-30 TSFTG
+30 TSFTD
-35 LEEMYQKEASN
+35 LKTMYQNEASN
-46 YVIESTKQNRKSKA
+46 YVKESTKQNRKSKA
-60 LDLNKFMQCK
+60 LDLNKYMQCK
-70 EIVDVKVGKKEFNQF
+70 EIVDAKVGKKEFNQF
-85 KRDLYDIGWLRAN
+85 KRDLYDIGWLRYN
-98 INDIKV
+98 INDILD
-104 FFNAGDRLYTLS
+104 FYNAGDRLYTLS

-126 ILKEKPYTLFIDNPN
+126 ILKEKPYSLFIDNPN
-141 CITPLPSWN
+141 CKTPLPSWN

-169 RHNFIPDVNTYTTTT
+169 RHNFIPDVNTYTNTT
-184 INDKRQLIKRDYLH
+184 INNKRQHIKRDYLH

-206 ISHFSNE
+206 ISHFSDE
-213 KEFIQMAVE
+213 KEFIKMAVE

-236 NELSNSFYL
+236 NELSGSFYH
-245 SKNMGKVLKDN
+245 SKNKGEELIKDEGN
-256 GGKWVEI
+256 WVKSLNNEANKIGNEEI
-263 LKNEIND
+263 KKI
-270 IESETI
+270 
-276 KEVFLQIL
+276 FLQIL

-292 KVNKYINY
+292 NVNKFINY

-311 KKLTKSEID
+311 KKLTKPEID

-328 LTKDKLTRDLNYLE
+328 LTKDLNYLE

-356 SVTKSD
+356 SVTKCE

-367 IDGKQYRV
+367 IEGKQYRV
-375 DIDKDGNNSVRSLIT
+375 DIDKDGNDSVRSLIT
-390 DKTGVTISQGQTSV
+390 NKTGITISQGKESL

-420 RYFKSL
+420 RFFTSL

-446 ADTLASKMQNTYM
+446 ANTLASKMQNTYM

-473 NWGNLD
+473 IWENLD
-479 MGGFPEVKV
+479 MDGFPKVKV

-514 VIDKRIENQE
+514 VIDKRIEKQE

-535 TPPCCPLPPAD
+535 TPPRSPLAPVVNSPD
-546 ISAGM
+546 M

>member
-1 MKNDKPIDGNL
+1 MKNDKPINGNL
-12 LEEKNYPLLQQLC
+12 LEEKINPLFNQLC
-25 ELLNS
+25 ELLKS
-30 TSFTG
+30 TSFTD
-35 LEEMYQKEASN
+35 LKTMYQNEASN
-46 YVIESTKQNRKSKA
+46 YVKESTKQNRKSKA
-60 LDLNKFMQCK
+60 LDLNKYMQCK
-70 EIVDVKVGKKEFNQF
+70 EIVDAKVGKKEFNQF
-85 KRDLYDIGWLRAN
+85 KRDLYDIGWLRYN
-98 INDIKV
+98 INDILD
-104 FFNAGDRLYTLS
+104 FYNAGDRLYTLS

-126 ILKEKPYTLFIDNPN
+126 ILKEKPYSLFIDNPN
-141 CITPLPSWN
+141 CKTPLPSWN

-169 RHNFIPDVNTYTTTT
+169 RHNFIPDVNTYTNTT
-184 INDKRQLIKRDYLH
+184 INNKRQHIKRDYLH

-206 ISHFSNE
+206 ISHFSDE
-213 KEFIQMAVE
+213 KEFIKMAVE

-236 NELSNSFYL
+236 NELSCSFYH
-245 SKNMGKVLKDN
+245 SKNKREELIKDEGN
-256 GGKWVEI
+256 WVKSLNNEANKIGNEEI
-263 LKNEIND
+263 KKI
-270 IESETI
+270 
-276 KEVFLQIL
+276 FLQIL

-292 KVNKYINY
+292 NVNKFINY

-311 KKLTKSEID
+311 KKLTKPEID

-328 LTKDKLTRDLNYLE
+328 LTKDLNYLE

-356 SVTKSD
+356 SVTKCD

-367 IDGKQYRV
+367 IEGKQYRV
-375 DIDKDGNNSVRSLIT
+375 DIDKDGNDSVRSLIT
-390 DKTGVTISQGQTSV
+390 NKTGITISQGKESL

-420 RYFKSL
+420 RFFTSL

-446 ADTLASKMQNTYM
+446 ANTLASKMQNTYM

-473 NWGNLD
+473 IWENLD
-479 MGGFPEVKV
+479 MDGFPKVKV

-514 VIDKRIENQE
+514 VIDKRIEKQE

-535 TPPCCPLPPAD
+535 TPPRSPLAPVVNSPD
-546 ISAGM
+546 M

>member
-1 MKNDKPIDGNL
+1 MKNDKPINGNL
-12 LEEKNYPLLQQLC
+12 LEEKINPLFNQLC
-25 ELLNS
+25 ELLKS
-30 TSFTG
+30 TSFTD
-35 LEEMYQKEASN
+35 LKTMYQNEASN
-46 YVIESTKQNRKSKA
+46 YVKESTKQNRKSKA
-60 LDLNKFMQCK
+60 LDLNKYMQCK
-70 EIVDVKVGKKEFNQF
+70 EIVDAKVGKKEFNQF
-85 KRDLYDIGWLRAN
+85 KRDLYDIGWLRYN
-98 INDIKV
+98 INDILD
-104 FFNAGDRLYTLS
+104 FYNAGDRLYTLS

-126 ILKEKPYTLFIDNPN
+126 ILKEKPYSLFIDNPN
-141 CITPLPSWN
+141 CKTPLPSWN

-169 RHNFIPDVNTYTTTT
+169 RHNFIPDVNTYTNTT
-184 INDKRQLIKRDYLH
+184 INNKRQHIKRDYLH

-206 ISHFSNE
+206 ISHFSDE
-213 KEFIQMAVE
+213 KEFIKMAVE

-236 NELSNSFYL
+236 NELSGSFYH
-245 SKNMGKVLKDN
+245 SKNKGEELIKDEGN
-256 GGKWVEI
+256 WVKSLNNEANKIGNEEI
-263 LKNEIND
+263 KKI
-270 IESETI
+270 
-276 KEVFLQIL
+276 FLQIL

-292 KVNKYINY
+292 NVNKFINY
-300 LNKRRIETKLG
+300 LNKRRIETQLG
-311 KKLTKSEID
+311 KKLTKPEID

-328 LTKDKLTRDLNYLE
+328 LTKDLNYLE

-356 SVTKSD
+356 SVTKCD

-367 IDGKQYRV
+367 IEGKQYRV
-375 DIDKDGNNSVRSLIT
+375 DIDKDGNDSVRSLIT
-390 DKTGVTISQGQTSV
+390 NKTGITISQGKESL

-420 RYFKSL
+420 RFFTSL

-446 ADTLASKMQNTYM
+446 ANTLASKMQNTYM

-473 NWGNLD
+473 IWENLD
-479 MGGFPEVKV
+479 MDGFPKVKV

-514 VIDKRIENQE
+514 VIDKRIEKQE

-535 TPPCCPLPPAD
+535 TPPRSPLAPVVNSPD
-546 ISAGM
+546 M

>member
-1 MKNDKPIDGNL
+1 MKNDKPINGNL
-12 LEEKNYPLLQQLC
+12 LEEKINPLFNQLC
-25 ELLNS
+25 ELLKS
-30 TSFTG
+30 TSFTD
-35 LEEMYQKEASN
+35 LKTMYQNEASN
-46 YVIESTKQNRKSKA
+46 YVKESTKQNRKSKA
-60 LDLNKFMQCK
+60 LDLNKYMQCK
-70 EIVDVKVGKKEFNQF
+70 EIVDAKVGKKEFNQF
-85 KRDLYDIGWLRAN
+85 KRDLYDIGWLRYN
-98 INDIKV
+98 INDILD
-104 FFNAGDRLYTLS
+104 FYNAGDRLYTLS

-126 ILKEKPYTLFIDNPN
+126 ILKEKPYSLFIDNPN
-141 CITPLPSWN
+141 CKTPLPSWN

-160 VVVLGESLY
+160 VVVLGESLC
-169 RHNFIPDVNTYTTTT
+169 RHNFIPDVNTYTNTT
-184 INDKRQLIKRDYLH
+184 INNKRQHIKRDYLH

-206 ISHFSNE
+206 ISHFSDE
-213 KEFIQMAVE
+213 KEFIKMAVE

-236 NELSNSFYL
+236 NELSGSFYH
-245 SKNMGKVLKDN
+245 SKNKGEELIKDEGN
-256 GGKWVEI
+256 WVKSLNNEANKIGNEEI
-263 LKNEIND
+263 KKI
-270 IESETI
+270 
-276 KEVFLQIL
+276 FLQIL

-292 KVNKYINY
+292 NVNKFINY

-311 KKLTKSEID
+311 KKLTKHEID

-328 LTKDKLTRDLNYLE
+328 LTKDLNYLE

-356 SVTKSD
+356 SVTKCD

-367 IDGKQYRV
+367 IEGKQYRV
-375 DIDKDGNNSVRSLIT
+375 DIDKDGNDSVRSLIT
-390 DKTGVTISQGQTSV
+390 NKTGITISQGKESL

-420 RYFKSL
+420 RFFTSL

-446 ADTLASKMQNTYM
+446 ANTLASKMQNTYM

-473 NWGNLD
+473 IWENLD
-479 MGGFPEVKV
+479 MDGFPKVKV

-514 VIDKRIENQE
+514 VIDKRIEKQE

-535 TPPCCPLPPAD
+535 TPPRSPLAPVVNSPD
-546 ISAGM
+546 M

>member
-1 MKNDKPIDGNL
+1 MKNDKPINGNL
-12 LEEKNYPLLQQLC
+12 LEEKINPLFNQLC
-25 ELLNS
+25 ELLKS
-30 TSFTG
+30 TSFTD
-35 LEEMYQKEASN
+35 LKTMYQNEASN
-46 YVIESTKQNRKSKA
+46 YVKESTKQNRKSKA
-60 LDLNKFMQCK
+60 LDLNKYMQCK
-70 EIVDVKVGKKEFNQF
+70 EIVDAKVGKKEFNQF
-85 KRDLYDIGWLRAN
+85 KRDLYDIGWLRYN
-98 INDIKV
+98 INDILD
-104 FFNAGDRLYTLS
+104 FYNAGDRLYTLS

-126 ILKEKPYTLFIDNPN
+126 ILKEKPYSLFIDNPN
-141 CITPLPSWN
+141 CKTPLPSWN

-169 RHNFIPDVNTYTTTT
+169 RHNFIPDVNTYTNTT
-184 INDKRQLIKRDYLH
+184 INNKRQHIKRDYLH

-206 ISHFSNE
+206 ISHFSDE
-213 KEFIQMAVE
+213 KEFIKMAVE

-236 NELSNSFYL
+236 NELSGSFYH
-245 SKNMGKVLKDN
+245 SKNKGEELIKDEGN
-256 GGKWVEI
+256 WVKSLNNEANKIVNEEI
-263 LKNEIND
+263 KKI
-270 IESETI
+270 
-276 KEVFLQIL
+276 FLQIL

-292 KVNKYINY
+292 NVNKFINY

-328 LTKDKLTRDLNYLE
+328 LTKDLNYLE

-356 SVTKSD
+356 SVTKCD

-367 IDGKQYRV
+367 IEGKQYRV
-375 DIDKDGNNSVRSLIT
+375 DIDKDGNDSVRSLIT
-390 DKTGVTISQGQTSV
+390 NKTGITISQGKESL

-420 RYFKSL
+420 RFFTSL

-446 ADTLASKMQNTYM
+446 ANTLASKMQNTYM

-473 NWGNLD
+473 IWENLD
-479 MGGFPEVKV
+479 MDGFPKVKV

-514 VIDKRIENQE
+514 VIDKRIEKQE

-535 TPPCCPLPPAD
+535 TPPRSPLAPVVNSPD
-546 ISAGM
+546 M

>member
-1 MKNDKPIDGNL
+1 MKNDKPINGNL
-12 LEEKNYPLLQQLC
+12 LEEKINPLFNQLC
-25 ELLNS
+25 ELLKS
-30 TSFTG
+30 TSFTD
-35 LEEMYQKEASN
+35 LKTMYQNEASN
-46 YVIESTKQNRKSKA
+46 YVKESTKQNRKSKA
-60 LDLNKFMQCK
+60 LDLNKYMQCK
-70 EIVDVKVGKKEFNQF
+70 EIVDAKVGKKEFNQF
-85 KRDLYDIGWLRAN
+85 KRDLYDIGWLRYN
-98 INDIKV
+98 INDILD
-104 FFNAGDRLYTLS
+104 FYNAGDRLYTLS

-126 ILKEKPYTLFIDNPN
+126 ILKEKPYSLFIDNPN
-141 CITPLPSWN
+141 CKTPLPSWN

-169 RHNFIPDVNTYTTTT
+169 RHNFIPDVNTYTNTT
-184 INDKRQLIKRDYLH
+184 INNKRQHIKRDYLH

-206 ISHFSNE
+206 ISHFSDE
-213 KEFIQMAVE
+213 KEFIKMAVE

-236 NELSNSFYL
+236 NELSGSFYH
-245 SKNMGKVLKDN
+245 SKNKGEELIKDEGN
-256 GGKWVEI
+256 WVKSLNNEANKIGNEEI
-263 LKNEIND
+263 KKI
-270 IESETI
+270 
-276 KEVFLQIL
+276 FLQIL

-292 KVNKYINY
+292 NVNKFINY

-311 KKLTKSEID
+311 KKLTKPEID

-328 LTKDKLTRDLNYLE
+328 LTKDLNYLE

-356 SVTKSD
+356 SVTKCD

-367 IDGKQYRV
+367 IEGKQYRV
-375 DIDKDGNNSVRSLIT
+375 DIDKDGNGSVRSLIT
-390 DKTGVTISQGQTSV
+390 NKTGITISQGKESL

-420 RYFKSL
+420 RFFTSL

-446 ADTLASKMQNTYM
+446 ANTLASKMQNTYM

-473 NWGNLD
+473 IWENLD
-479 MGGFPEVKV
+479 MDGFPKVKV

-514 VIDKRIENQE
+514 VIDKRIEKQE

-535 TPPCCPLPPAD
+535 TPPRSPLAPVVNSPD
-546 ISAGM
+546 M

>member
-12 LEEKNYPLLQQLC
+12 LEEKIYPLLKQLC

-35 LEEMYQKEASN
+35 LEAMYQKEASN

-85 KRDLYDIGWLRAN
+85 KRDLYDIGWLRDN

-169 RHNFIPDVNTYTTTT
+169 RHNFIPDVNTYTT
-184 INDKRQLIKRDYLH
+184 INYKRQLIKRDYLH

-236 NELSNSFYL
+236 NELSDSFNL
-245 SKNMGKVLKDN
+245 SKKKGKELKDYE
-256 GGKWVEI
+256 GKWVEI
-263 LKNEIND
+263 LKKEINN
-270 IESETI
+270 IENETI

-300 LNKRRIETKLG
+300 LNKRRIGIKLN
-311 KKLTKSEID
+311 KPEID
-320 CLNSIKDK
+320 KLNSIKDE
-328 LTKDKLTRDLNYLE
+328 LTKDLYYLE

-473 NWGNLD
+473 IWENLD
-479 MGGFPEVKV
+479 MDGFPKVKV

-514 VIDKRIENQE
+514 VIDKRIEKQE
-524 KLNQLK
+524 KLHQLK

-535 TPPCCPLPPAD
+535 TPPCRPLAPAD

>member
-1 MKNDKPIDGNL
+1 MKNDKPINGNL
-12 LEEKNYPLLQQLC
+12 LEEKINPLFNQLC
-25 ELLNS
+25 ELLKS
-30 TSFTG
+30 TSFTD
-35 LEEMYQKEASN
+35 LKTMYQNEASN
-46 YVIESTKQNRKSKA
+46 YVKESTKQNRKSKA
-60 LDLNKFMQCK
+60 LDLNKYMQCK
-70 EIVDVKVGKKEFNQF
+70 EIVDAKVGKKEFNQF
-85 KRDLYDIGWLRAN
+85 KRDLYDIGWLRYN
-98 INDIKV
+98 INDILD
-104 FFNAGDRLYTLS
+104 FYNAGDRLYTLS

-126 ILKEKPYTLFIDNPN
+126 ILKEKPYSLFIDNPN
-141 CITPLPSWN
+141 CKTPLPSWN

-169 RHNFIPDVNTYTTTT
+169 RHNFIPDVNTYTNTT
-184 INDKRQLIKRDYLH
+184 INNKRQHIKRDYLH

-206 ISHFSNE
+206 ISHFSDE
-213 KEFIQMAVE
+213 KEFIKMAVE

-236 NELSNSFYL
+236 NELSGSFYH
-245 SKNMGKVLKDN
+245 SKNKGEELIKDEGN
-256 GGKWVEI
+256 WVKSLNNEANKIGNEEI
-263 LKNEIND
+263 KKI
-270 IESETI
+270 
-276 KEVFLQIL
+276 FLQIL

-292 KVNKYINY
+292 NVNKFINY

-311 KKLTKSEID
+311 KKLTKPEID
-320 CLNSIKDK
+320 CLNRIKDK
-328 LTKDKLTRDLNYLE
+328 LTKDLNYLE

-356 SVTKSD
+356 SVTKCD

-367 IDGKQYRV
+367 IEGKQYRV
-375 DIDKDGNNSVRSLIT
+375 DIDKDGNDSVRSLIT
-390 DKTGVTISQGQTSV
+390 NKTGITISQGKESL

-420 RYFKSL
+420 RFFTSL

-446 ADTLASKMQNTYM
+446 ANTLASKMQNTYM

-473 NWGNLD
+473 IWENLD
-479 MGGFPEVKV
+479 MDGFPKVKV

-514 VIDKRIENQE
+514 VIDKRIEKQE

-535 TPPCCPLPPAD
+535 TPPRSPLAPVVNSPD
-546 ISAGM
+546 M

>member
-1 MKNDKPIDGNL
+1 MKNDKPINGNL
-12 LEEKNYPLLQQLC
+12 LEEKINPLFNQLC
-25 ELLNS
+25 ELLKS
-30 TSFTG
+30 TSFTD
-35 LEEMYQKEASN
+35 LKTMYQNEASN
-46 YVIESTKQNRKSKA
+46 YVKESTKQNRKSKA
-60 LDLNKFMQCK
+60 LDLNKYMQCK
-70 EIVDVKVGKKEFNQF
+70 EIVDAKVGKKEFNQF
-85 KRDLYDIGWLRAN
+85 KRDLYDIGWLRYN
-98 INDIKV
+98 INDILD
-104 FFNAGDRLYTLS
+104 FYNAGDRLYTLS

-126 ILKEKPYTLFIDNPN
+126 ILKEKPYSLFIDNPN
-141 CITPLPSWN
+141 CKTPLPSWN

-169 RHNFIPDVNTYTTTT
+169 RHNFIPDVNTYTNTT
-184 INDKRQLIKRDYLH
+184 INNKRQHIKRDYLH

-206 ISHFSNE
+206 ISHFSDE
-213 KEFIQMAVE
+213 KEFIKMAVE

-236 NELSNSFYL
+236 NELSGSFYH
-245 SKNMGKVLKDN
+245 SKNKGEELIKDEGN
-256 GGKWVEI
+256 WVKSLNNEANKIGNEEI
-263 LKNEIND
+263 KKI
-270 IESETI
+270 
-276 KEVFLQIL
+276 FLQIL

-292 KVNKYINY
+292 NVNKFINY

-311 KKLTKSEID
+311 KKLTKPEID

-328 LTKDKLTRDLNYLE
+328 LTKDLNYLE

-356 SVTKSD
+356 SVTKCD

-367 IDGKQYRV
+367 IEGKQYRV
-375 DIDKDGNNSVRSLIT
+375 DIDKDGNDSVRSLIT
-390 DKTGVTISQGQTSV
+390 NKTGITISQGKESL

-420 RYFKSL
+420 RFFTSL

-446 ADTLASKMQNTYM
+446 ANTLASKMQNTYM

-473 NWGNLD
+473 IWENLD
-479 MGGFPEVKV
+479 MDGFPKVKV

-514 VIDKRIENQE
+514 VIDKRIEKQE

-535 TPPCCPLPPAD
+535 TPPRSPLAPVVNSPD
-546 ISAGM
+546 M